1 MAIKRRGTA
10 RRATI
15 RRWQRIFN
23 GHSEQ
28 RKRQRERPGAGTAPP
43 AGKAEPGGVG
53 WVRGTRNPHPRLP
66 PCPQILLCYRMEG
79 NSPLRDGHGH
89 SIAAS
94 HPLGLNVAP
103 PPAPPSYICPP
114 SPYIRVPHPHVCHP
128 PLGAAG
134 NVTSYC
140 PAPRLMEGA

>member
-1 MAIKRRGTA
+1 MLIMAIKRRGTA

-94 HPLGLNVAP
+94 HPLGLNVVPPPPLPLIYAP
-103 PPAPPSYICPP
+103 PPRIYASLIPTYVTPPSG
-114 SPYIRVPHPHVCHP
+114 
-128 PLGAAG
+128 LQG
-134 NVTSYC
+134 
-140 PAPRLMEGA
+140 M